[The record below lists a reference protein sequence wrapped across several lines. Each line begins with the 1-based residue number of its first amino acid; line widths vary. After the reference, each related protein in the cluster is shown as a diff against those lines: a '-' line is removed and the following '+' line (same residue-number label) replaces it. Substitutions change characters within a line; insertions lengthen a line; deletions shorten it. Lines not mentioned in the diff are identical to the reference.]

1 MVKFRAHNLMLDD
14 PELGTFDVIFCR
26 NVLIYFDDATKR
38 QVLGR
43 LAATLASD
51 GYLVLGA
58 SETTTGI
65 SRDFVAVPEGQH
77 GVFMLSPE
85 ARAGRAGPQ
94 GAGRGG
100 WGLSR
105 RRAGSRAQRCPV
117 APIGAIA

>member
-1 MVKFRAHNLMLDD
+1 
-14 PELGTFDVIFCR
+14 VIFCR

-38 QVLGR
+38 QVVGR

-65 SRDFVAVPEGQH
+65 SRDFVPPEGQL

-85 ARAGRAGPQ
+85 ARARKGQVAED
-94 GAGRGG
+94 GG
-100 WGLSR
+100 FR

-117 APIGAIA
+117 APVGFQVGF